1 LTRPSLPVP
10 AFQEKSILS
19 SDCWAAADIRN
30 SGPLAGYPALTAIVA
45 IIQVCTLPCI
55 PESPRYTL
63 CMKGDADTATKALQ
77 QLRETS
83 DVAAEI
89 EAMKDEAAAAKGG
102 KQAIVVNQVDH
113 PKSGRRS
120 LLLTSMVGMWIYT
133 LLLTISISLSKGG
146 ASWAT
151 YGAITFV
158 NLFVISFATGA
169 GSIPWLFVPEIFY
182 SNARGNANA
191 IATMINWAANAV
203 VGLTFLP
210 INVSSSKSSGIT
222 NTNVI
227 QQYSILVF
235 TFFLTVFGIF
245 IFKYMPETKNR
256 TIEDI
261 TAELEK
267 R

>member
-1 LTRPSLPVP
+1 MFRGSLRWPMT
-10 AFQEKSILS
+10 I
-19 SDCWAAADIRN
+19 AA
-30 SGPLAGYPALTAIVA
+30 SLMLA
-45 IIQVCTLPCI
+45 
-55 PESPRYTL
+55 
-63 CMKGDADTATKALQ
+63 Q
-77 QLRETS
+77 QLSGINAVMFYST
-83 DVAAEI
+83 VI
-89 EAMKDEAAAAKGG
+89 FKDAGLTTDGAVYATIGMG
-102 KQAIVVNQVDH
+102 TVNVLTTIVSMWLVDH

-120 LLLTSMVGMWIYT
+120 LLLIGMVGMWIST

-151 YGAITFV
+151 YGAIIFV

-169 GSIPWLFVPEIFY
+169 GSIPWFFVSEIFY

-191 IATMINWAANAV
+191 IATMTNWAANVV

-210 INVSSSKSSGIT
+210 IN
-222 NTNVI
+222 NVI

-245 IFKYMPETKNR
+245 IFKYVPETKNR